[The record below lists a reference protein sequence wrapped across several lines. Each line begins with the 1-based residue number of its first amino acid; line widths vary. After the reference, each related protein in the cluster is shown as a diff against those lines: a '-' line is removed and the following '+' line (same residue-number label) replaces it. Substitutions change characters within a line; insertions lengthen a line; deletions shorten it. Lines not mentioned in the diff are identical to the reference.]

1 MQNKHGV
8 ELEQS
13 VEKYFEVEENKAI
26 LQQSVKVKTH
36 KEEFVKENESLE
48 VLVPVIQ
55 NIKPEEVKVLL
66 NGVELSQDLYTY
78 DNENNLVSINI
89 NKDLGLTNWGNNS
102 EETYKLIYKYPEILI
117 EENVENFEEVNSE
130 ETNPEEENPGEN
142 VELTSRVTVKFED
155 EEQSSENTINATISR
170 TGENVSV
177 EGVITNEIYKGYMET
192 GYSDTLY
199 NEAYRIEISDL
210 TNVEKLEI
218 TNEKE
223 VFTTIEQSE
232 DNIQKIE
239 SDALNSTYFKRIW
252 VSKDEITRMLGE
264 EGKIIIKDANDNI
277 LKEISVQDEAD
288 ENGTISF
295 EYPDDTTSLLKVE
308 TTTPVAIG
316 NLGINIE
323 KGIRKNTG
331 YTLEQIRS
339 FNYLEETIKVNNSN
353 KTLQMAMRNTELSSK
368 LEISKKTLST
378 LEENTDV
385 EIKATLINNK
395 LSNRLYT
402 NPSIRI
408 VLPEQVENI
417 IITEANLLYDDELSI
432 AGYSANGR
440 EIIVNLQ
447 GNQTKYNQEAIEGA
461 TIVLKANISLNKTAT
476 NSSEKIEMQVT
487 SNNETSTASG
497 DVEVY
502 SPKEVI
508 TVNNINEL
516 GIETVGEEETVS
528 RDVRGGA
535 RQITLRGEVINNNQG
550 KIQNVKILGNM
561 PVDKEVTQNERTIVN
576 NLGITLNGGI
586 SVEGREAK
594 IYYTSNSSATDD
606 LENAQNGW
614 QENPSNLNEMT
625 KYLVVVPEMEKAET
639 LGINYTATIPEN
651 AEYNKQAY
659 TDYTVI
665 YTPEQTG
672 VENTADATDIEL
684 NTGRGPVLEGTL
696 TATVGGENIENGSS
710 VKKGEVIR
718 YKIDVTNTGT
728 EEATNITVRAN
739 IPEGAVYVQPLDDY
753 IYNDS
758 TDYYQE
764 IEKETQEDTFD
775 RILPGETKTIEYE
788 VRVNTDTVSGST
800 LTTKADITYN
810 DALSETEEFTNV
822 VEEAKLR
829 VTYKRV
835 SDLENILQ
843 PLYPVRY
850 LVVVEN
856 ISDETQEDVIIELKS
871 DELLSVDGASILYND
886 GITDLE
892 ELGNEINIGT
902 INPGEEKCLRVN
914 ASIKNFSDIER
925 NMINSAIAKDSENVS
940 YRSNIYTDVIYGYD
954 IDFSFTSENEN
965 EYIKTDD
972 KVHFDLDIT
981 NNSAIDTNISTTTI
995 NIPTVFTVEKA
1006 QCNGEDITVFDDN
1019 SIVLSEFLVAGQ
1031 TLSVDIDV
1039 VVNYSDARYEDEEV
1053 ITSAILEMGGE
1064 IFGQKEIKHIIESEG
1079 NLRPPVNPDGPNNPD
1094 DPNNPSN
1101 PNNPEE
1107 TGYRIS
1113 GRAWIDANKDGELQ
1127 DEEQGMSGVRVT
1139 VLDVN
1144 TNELVTNSNGN
1155 IKVETT
1161 DSNGEYTLTG
1171 LPEGTYI
1178 VLFEYDTNAYSL
1190 TTYKKQGVSDGRNS
1204 DVVSKSIDI
1213 GSGEKTYG
1221 VTDNI
1226 TITDG
1231 SIANIDIGLMV
1242 AATFDLRLDKTIT
1255 RIVEQNSRGT
1265 NVYTYNNESLARV
1278 DVNWRTIQGATLVIE
1293 YTIRITNVGEL
1304 QGYVRNIA
1312 DYIPEGFEFSTELN
1326 KDWYEQGGVLYNQSL
1341 TNSSIAPGDYA
1352 EVTLTLTKPLSENT
1366 VGTVYTNSA
1375 EIVETYNERETA
1387 DATPNDNRDN
1397 ADFILSI
1404 STGRAVTYIGLT
1416 IAVVAVLAV
1425 GIYFIK
1431 KKVLDKK

>member
-117 EENVENFEEVNSE
+117 EENVENSEEVNSE

-155 EEQSSENTINATISR
+155 EEQSSENTVNATISK

-417 IITEANLLYDDELSI
+417 VITEANLLYDDELSI

-487 SNNETSTASG
+487 SNNETSTTSG
-497 DVEVY
+497 DIEVY

-516 GIETVGEEETVS
+516 GIETIGEEETVS

-535 RQITLRGEVINNNQG
+535 RQITLRGEVINNNSG

-659 TDYTVI
+659 TDYTVT

-728 EEATNITVRAN
+728 EEATNITVTPT
-739 IPEGAVYVQPLDDY
+739 IPENVTVVEPKADFEYEDDY
-753 IYNDS
+753 YENAENPEF
-758 TDYYQE
+758 T
-764 IEKETQEDTFD
+764 IES
-775 RILPGETKTIEYE
+775 LPIGETESFEYE
-788 VRVNTDTVSGST
+788 VRINEDAEIGST
-800 LTTKADITYN
+800 ILTSTRIDYAETY
-810 DALSETEEFTNV
+810 AQTEEISNTIEDAN
-822 VEEAKLR
+822 LR
-829 VTYKRV
+829 VTFKRV
-835 SDLENILQ
+835 SDSDNILQ
-843 PLYPVRY
+843 PGVGARY
-850 LVVVEN
+850 EAVIEN
-856 ISDETQEDVIIELKS
+856 ISDQTQENIVVVPQL
-871 DELLSVDGASILYND
+871 DELLGSVTFSLVEGETIQDVESAS
-886 GITDLE
+886 
-892 ELGNEINIGT
+892 EINIGSLE
-902 INPGEEKCLRVN
+902 PGEYKKLRIN
-914 ASIKNFSDIER
+914 TIMNQTTERETTIE
-925 NMINSAIAKDSENVS
+925 NWAIVRDSSNNE
-940 YRSNIYTDVIYGYD
+940 YRSNVFTDTIYG
-954 IDFSFTSENEN
+954 ILLDFSFTSNAEN
-965 EYIKTDD
+965 EYVKTDD
-972 KVHFDLDIT
+972 VITYEVTTT
-981 NNSAIDTNISTTTI
+981 NNGAVEANIGSVSVNIPNELTVTRVEINGEAEQGELSNNIHSTTYLEPGESETIRIEAVVNDMSAI
-995 NIPTVFTVEKA
+995 
-1006 QCNGEDITVFDDN
+1006 GEN
-1019 SIVLSEFLVAGQ
+1019 LE
-1031 TLSVDIDV
+1031 
-1039 VVNYSDARYEDEEV
+1039 
-1053 ITSAILEMGGE
+1053 ITSTATVQVYGE
-1064 IFGQKEIKHIIESEG
+1064 VYGELEIKHIIEKQG
-1079 NLRPPVNPDGPNNPD
+1079 DGVNTDPNNPTNPD

-1213 GSGEKTYG
+1213 GSGEKIYG

-1431 KKVLDKK
+1431 KKVLDKN